1 MAEEESKALQE
12 MAKLGS
18 KALETGDKLGSFLS
32 RVFGTLP
39 ADVIGVVGGDWLH
52 HVRIRNAARLTHRTE
67 EILRERGI
75 LEQTEPMSPSVALPL
90 LHAAQDETRDELAE
104 MWARMLAN
112 GMDPNRSRS
121 VRQSIIATV
130 ASLEPTDAII
140 LQKAFEKVPE
150 AGTQAVFEDLRST
163 LSVSADELKL
173 SIENLSKLGCITD
186 TSGRQEDGIIIIY
199 GLSLSSLGREV
210 VRACSL

>member
-1 MAEEESKALQE
+1 
-12 MAKLGS
+12 
-18 KALETGDKLGSFLS
+18 
-32 RVFGTLP
+32 
-39 ADVIGVVGGDWLH
+39 
-52 HVRIRNAARLTHRTE
+52 
-67 EILRERGI
+67 
-75 LEQTEPMSPSVALPL
+75 MSPSVALPL